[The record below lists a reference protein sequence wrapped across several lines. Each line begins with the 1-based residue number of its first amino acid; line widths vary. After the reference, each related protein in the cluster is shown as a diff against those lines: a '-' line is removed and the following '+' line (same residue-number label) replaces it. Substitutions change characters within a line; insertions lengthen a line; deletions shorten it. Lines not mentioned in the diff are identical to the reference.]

1 MQGIIAFIL
10 IFFVVVT
17 IHEFG
22 HFIAAK
28 RAGIFMSGIRNWNGT

>member
-1 MQGIIAFIL
+1 MQGVIAFIL

-28 RAGIFMSGIRNWNGT
+28 EQGFYVRNSQLEWA